1 MRLALASD
9 EHTPLTDFLASYLRQ
24 QGHTVQLFGP
34 PAGTDEEWAIVSQ
47 HLAEAVAQGPC
58 EQGVLCCWTGTGSCI
73 AANKVPGIR
82 AALCTDAETARG
94 ARQWNH
100 ANVLVLSLR
109 LTTEALAQEIL
120 AAWFATPYGTEPF
133 DVRNI
138 EHLKAIEA
146 SYSKPQDI

>member
-1 MRLALASD
+1 MQLALASD
-9 EHTPLTDFLASYLRQ
+9 EKTRLTEFLAQYLRA
-24 QGHTVQLFGP
+24 QGHELQLFGP
-34 PAGTDEEWAIVSQ
+34 PAGGSEEWAAVSQ
-47 HLAEAVAQGPC
+47 QLAEAVAQGPC

-109 LTTEALAQEIL
+109 LTTEALAKEIL

-133 DVRNI
+133 DVRNV
-138 EHLKAIEA
+138 EYLKVIEA
-146 SYSKPQDI
+146 SYCKPRDQ